1 MTYLCGWDS
10 HNAPSILLVRPG
22 REPVLVVPH
31 VFLARLA
38 KETMWLD
45 ARFCLPGTLGTAV
58 AGLMSEGTGRNG
70 GSGSDPPLGRGGA
83 PDANSG
89 AMTGPAPQARVP
101 HLPPPRSPPPPA
113 HNH

>member
-58 AGLMSEGTGRNG
+58 AGLLSEGTGRNG
-70 GSGSDPPLGRGGA
+70 GSGSYALLGRGEA
-83 PDANSG
+83 PIAILG
-89 AMTGPAPQARVP
+89 QMTARVP
-101 HLPPPRSPPPPA
+101 DTRVTRIPAPVDTPPPL
-113 HNH
+113 H